1 MMTTSTSALTVT
13 GLAKRFAG
21 TVALDRSHLTV
32 RRGTVHALLG
42 GNGSGK
48 STMIKVL
55 AGVHHGDAGE
65 IEVMGRT
72 FDAAH
77 FTAAQA
83 REAGL
88 RFVHQDLGLFHDLSV
103 AENFALDAGFP
114 MAWGRRIRWTA
125 LLRRVRQ
132 VLDAYE
138 IDVDPRAPV
147 NRLRP
152 SDQTMVA
159 IARALQDQEEGN
171 LILVLD
177 EPTARLALHESS
189 LLLAAVRRRAE
200 LGQTVLLVSHRFQ
213 EVLAVSDDFTVLCD
227 GRTAG
232 TLVSASP
239 TEAELIQLV
248 TSPAAEE
255 LVANPAAGG
264 NDASPS
270 SPLVSPASDAG
281 DAGEAGEA
289 GEDREPAV
297 SQPSAASTDAAA
309 LRVEDLH
316 EGPLRGVDLEV
327 GKGEIVGVAGL
338 VGSGRTT
345 LLKTLFGERRPRRGT
360 MRLHGEPY
368 SPAHPGAAMRA
379 GLALVPEDRGGE
391 AAFADL
397 PVRDNLA
404 MTVLRR
410 YWGLWGMPRSRERR
424 ESRDLMRR
432 HSIKAASPDVPFS
445 SMSGG
450 NQQKAVLARWL
461 RRAPRVLLLDEPTQG
476 VDVMSRADIYQ
487 SIRGA
492 AQEGCGVVVA
502 SSDLIELAT
511 LCDRVVVLR
520 SGRVAGEVSGSELTA
535 NNLTNLVLSSGD
547 RP

>member
-1 MMTTSTSALTVT
+1 MMTTPTSALTIT

-48 STMIKVL
+48 STMIKIL

-65 IEVMGRT
+65 ITVMGRSY
-72 FDAAH
+72 DAAH

-88 RFVHQDLGLFHDLSV
+88 RFVHQDLGLFQDLSV

-114 MAWGRRIRWTA
+114 VARGRRIRWAA

-138 IDVDPRAPV
+138 IDADPRAPV

-159 IARALQDQEEGN
+159 IARALQDKEEGD

-189 LLLAAVRRRAE
+189 LLLSAVRRRAE

-232 TLVSASP
+232 TLVDVSP
-239 TEAELIQLV
+239 TEEELIRLV
-248 TSPAAEE
+248 TPPLTE
-255 LVANPAAGG
+255 ANP
-264 NDASPS
+264 S
-270 SPLVSPASDAG
+270 SVSPVSPTSSTSSTS
-281 DAGEAGEA
+281 EAING
-289 GEDREPAV
+289 REPAV
-297 SQPSAASTDAAA
+297 PHAPQRYGDAA

-316 EGPLRGVDLEV
+316 EGPLRGVDLAV

-345 LLKTLFGERRPRRGT
+345 LLKTLFGDRRPQQGT

-368 SPAHPGAAMRA
+368 APAHPAEAMRA

-391 AAFADL
+391 AAFVDL
-397 PVRDNLA
+397 PIRDNLA

-410 YWGLWGMPRSRERR
+410 YWGPWGMPRSRERR
-424 ESRDLMRR
+424 ESHDLMRR

-476 VDVMSRADIYQ
+476 VDVVSRADIYR
-487 SIRGA
+487 SIRSA
-492 AQEGCGVVVA
+492 AEEGCSVIVA

-520 SGRVAGEVSGSELTA
+520 SGRVAGEVSGSRLTA
-535 NNLTNLVLSSGD
+535 NHLTNLVLSSGD
-547 RP
+547 HP